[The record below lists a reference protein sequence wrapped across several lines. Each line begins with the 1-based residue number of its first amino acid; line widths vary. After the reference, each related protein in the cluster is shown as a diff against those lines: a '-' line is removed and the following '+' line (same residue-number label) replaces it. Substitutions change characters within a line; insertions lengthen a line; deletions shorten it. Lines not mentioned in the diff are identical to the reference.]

1 MQDLRVAYV
10 TSYDPDDVH
19 AWSGCGVYIRK
30 SLESAGCRIS
40 TIGNLKIP
48 LQIKPLLK
56 AKSILYGRIQNKT
69 YHFDRE
75 RAVLRS
81 YAAQVNRALRSVEH
95 DVVFSPSTLPIAFIE
110 TKKPVVFWT
119 DATFAGLIDFYPE
132 FQNLCADTRASGNFA
147 EQSALS
153 RCHLAFYSSDWAVQT
168 ALQHYA
174 VAAEKLKVLPFG
186 ANIECSRTSDDVLQF
201 LAQKR
206 GRVCKLLFAGVAWQR
221 KGGDVAVRAAELLND
236 RGIKTEL
243 HVVGCAAPDPV
254 PEWVIQH
261 GFVSKKTES
270 GHRKLAQL
278 FSQSHFLILPTR
290 AECFGVVCAEAS
302 SFGLPTLTGRVGG
315 MQTTITEGRNG
326 FTISHA
332 EGAQKYCEHIERL
345 WASREAYED
354 LSLSSFA
361 EFTSRLNWNA
371 SGLLAADWMQ
381 QACAK
386 AA

>member
-1 MQDLRVAYV
+1 MQDLRIAYV

-30 SLESAGCRIS
+30 ALESAGCRIS

-56 AKSILYGRIQNKT
+56 AKAILYGRIQNKT

-75 RAVLRS
+75 RSVLRS
-81 YAAQVNRALRSVEH
+81 YAAQVNRALRNVEH
-95 DVVFSPSTLPIAFIE
+95 DIVFSPSTLPIAFIE

-132 FQNLCADTRASGNFA
+132 FHNLCADTRTSGNFA
-147 EQSALS
+147 EQCALS
-153 RCHLAFYSSDWAVQT
+153 RCRLAFYSSDWAVQT

-174 VAAEKLKVLPFG
+174 VTPEKLKVVPFG
-186 ANIECSRTSDDVLQF
+186 ANIECSRTSEDVMRL

-206 GRVCKLLFAGVAWQR
+206 GRVCKLLFAGVAWHR
-221 KGGDVAVRAAELLND
+221 KGGDVAVRTAELLHE
-236 RGIKTEL
+236 RGIKAEL
-243 HVVGCAAPDPV
+243 HVVGCGAPEPV
-254 PEWVIQH
+254 PEWVVQH

-270 GHRKLAQL
+270 GRRKLAQL
-278 FSQSHFLILPTR
+278 FSQSHFLILPSR

-302 SFGLPTLTGRVGG
+302 SFGLPTLTARVGG

-332 EGAQKYCEHIERL
+332 EGADKYCDHIERL
-345 WASREAYED
+345 WASREAYKD

-371 SGLLAADWMQ
+371 SGRLAADWMQ
-381 QACAK
+381 QACAN